1 MLWFLLGFVLGAL
14 ATVVFIY
21 LGALGFMFR

>member
-21 LGALGFMFR
+21 VGLLGFMFR

>member
-1 MLWFLLGFVLGAL
+1 MLWFLLGFILGAL

-21 LGALGFMFR
+21 VGMIGFLFR

>member
-1 MLWFLLGFVLGAL
+1 VIWFLLGFVLGAL